1 MKVGG
6 FILHNHS
13 KSVYLV
19 SRETSVNSSVDYQ
32 YVHVVGL
39 QSMDARRVSRGVNF
53 RVVRSTRHPK
63 QGEGAPRLAGSER
76 RKAAKSYSPC
86 SQARAPV
93 SRRR

>member
-1 MKVGG
+1 
-6 FILHNHS
+6 
-13 KSVYLV
+13 
-19 SRETSVNSSVDYQ
+19 
-32 YVHVVGL
+32 
-39 QSMDARRVSRGVNF
+39 MDARRVSRGVNF